1 MLRRRVR
8 ELQELLFVVYLYK
21 LVVSLKGE
29 MYHRKFTDVPVV
41 WKPNENSGKIMKKF
55 KKIVEDKY
63 MVKLDGYMDLYKW
76 STENL
81 CEFWAEMWDFVGI
94 ISSKRFDTV
103 LDLNAPM
110 NDLPKWYEGAK
121 LNFAENLLKYRD
133 DKIAIIQDGE
143 DAKIEKVTFAQMYEE
158 AKLYSAAFRKFGLK
172 KGDRVACYM
181 SNRKEAVFAMMG
193 VTSIGAIWTAALPLL
208 GSE

>member
-21 LVVSLKGE
+21 LVVSLKGQ

-133 DKIAIIQDGE
+133 DKIAIIQD
-143 DAKIEKVTFAQMYEE
+143 
-158 AKLYSAAFRKFGLK
+158 
-172 KGDRVACYM
+172 
-181 SNRKEAVFAMMG
+181 
-193 VTSIGAIWTAALPLL
+193 
-208 GSE
+208 